1 MCICVMGETDQTAD
15 SNDIFL
21 ITIFFLYVLN
31 VWMCWKSCITSST
44 TSVCNDTYNETKY
57 LQSFHQHFHNWLVGN
72 SQLKWFISKNSTFVQ
87 VGQALRPEFAN
98 FRSGIGPQVLYPS
111 LLLVHTV
118 SCLTLVEASI
128 VPD

>member
-1 MCICVMGETDQTAD
+1 MAQAPELFQVIGPCCDKVILMCIYVMGETDQTAD

-72 SQLKWFISKNSTFVQ
+72 SQRTELN
-87 VGQALRPEFAN
+87 
-98 FRSGIGPQVLYPS
+98 
-111 LLLVHTV
+111 
-118 SCLTLVEASI
+118 
-128 VPD
+128 